1 MFRHSKL
8 LRQAVNHLGKYKY
21 FDKIPKHIRNVIK
34 EIKFYPPMIPIVIGG
49 QKIYKNLKVQYSPY
63 NRQRHIAT
71 YSLADNYDM
80 ELAIKC
86 SQRGKEIW
94 NNYSLDNKI
103 DIFNRAADLVENKYE
118 AKLIASTILGQGKV
132 LYEAEIDAI
141 SELSDFFRFN
151 GQYMK
156 ELNSEKL
163 INTDG
168 IENNMH
174 WTSIPGFVAAIT
186 PFNFTAIG
194 GNLATAPLLM
204 GNSVLWKPSEYSI
217 LSNYYIYE
225 LLLEAGLPSE
235 VLQFIP
241 SKPELFMNMV
251 LNSKDFGCLAFTGSS
266 EVFKSLLK
274 KVYNNIDIYKSFP
287 RIVGETGGNNYH
299 FVFPGMEEELDT
311 IAKLTIIGAYGYS
324 GQKCSATKRLYV
336 PKSLY
341 NKFIK
346 IFNAKLSHFKID
358 NPEKNFVFSSAV
370 IHEDS
375 FNKCKKHIL
384 KNVNNI
390 ITSNLFDKTD
400 GYYIYPTLIEETDLN
415 ADIWKKELFGPILT
429 IHPYNDEDLE
439 KTAKVCVEISGTN
452 LTGSVFY
459 NDEKYEDIVN
469 TYFKNS
475 VGNFY
480 VNDKST
486 GSVVGQQPFG
496 GFGLS
501 GTNDKAGSKYFL
513 TRFGNSVV
521 TKRRV

>member
-1 MFRHSKL
+1 MFRHSNL

-21 FDKIPKHIRNVIK
+21 FDSIPKHIRNTID
-34 EIKFYPPMIPIVIGG
+34 EIKYIPPTVPIVIGG
-49 QKIYKNLKVQYSPY
+49 NFIYKNLKAQFCPYDKSEIVSMYSVAD
-63 NRQRHIAT
+63 QRDI
-71 YSLADNYDM
+71 S
-80 ELAIKC
+80 LAIKK
-86 SQRGKEIW
+86 SIEGKEIW
-94 NNYSLDNKI
+94 SKYSLDEKI
-103 DIFNRAADLVENKYE
+103 NIFNRAADLVETKYE
-118 AKLIASTILGQGKV
+118 SKLIASTMLGQGKV
-132 LYEAEIDAI
+132 LYEAEIDTI

-151 GQYMK
+151 CQYMR
-156 ELNSEKL
+156 ELNNETL

-168 IENNMH
+168 VENNMH
-174 WTSIPGFVAAIT
+174 WTSIPGFVAAVT

-204 GNSVLWKPSEYSI
+204 GNSVIWKPSEYSL
-217 LSNYYIYE
+217 LSNYYVYE
-225 LLLEAGLPSE
+225 LLLEAGLPCE
-235 VLQFIP
+235 VLSFVP
-241 SKPELFMNMV
+241 SHPEVFTNIV
-251 LNSKDFGCLAFTGSS
+251 LNSEDFGCLAFTGSS

-274 KVYNNIDIYKSFP
+274 KVYNNIDMYKSFP

-299 FVFPGMEEELDT
+299 FLFPGMEEELDT

-324 GQKCSATKRLYV
+324 GQKCSATKRIYV

-341 NKFIK
+341 DDFIK
-346 IFNAKLSHFKID
+346 IFNKKLSQHKIG
-358 NPEKNFVFSSAV
+358 NPEDELVFSSAV

-375 FNKCKKHIL
+375 FNKCKKHIID
-384 KNVNNI
+384 NVDNI
-390 ITSNLFDKTD
+390 ITSNLFDITE
-400 GYYIYPTLIEETDLN
+400 GNYIYPTLIEETDLN

-429 IHPYNDEDLE
+429 IHPYDDEDLE

>member
-1 MFRHSKL
+1 
-8 LRQAVNHLGKYKY
+8 
-21 FDKIPKHIRNVIK
+21 
-34 EIKFYPPMIPIVIGG
+34 
-49 QKIYKNLKVQYSPY
+49 
-63 NRQRHIAT
+63 
-71 YSLADNYDM
+71 
-80 ELAIKC
+80 
-86 SQRGKEIW
+86 
-94 NNYSLDNKI
+94 
-103 DIFNRAADLVENKYE
+103 
-118 AKLIASTILGQGKV
+118 
-132 LYEAEIDAI
+132 
-141 SELSDFFRFN
+141 
-151 GQYMK
+151 MK

-429 IHPYNDEDLE
+429 IYPYNDEDLE